1 MKKMLIVISGFA
13 CIYKCVFLVIIFIIG
28 SALFLLFIY
37 FSLRN
42 GESMF
47 CAAFLSR
54 KTNLLDLTMKIGT

>member
-1 MKKMLIVISGFA
+1 M
-13 CIYKCVFLVIIFIIG
+13 CIFSYYFQIFIIG

>member
-1 MKKMLIVISGFA
+1 M
-13 CIYKCVFLVIIFIIG
+13 CIFSYFQIFIIG

-42 GESMF
+42 RESMF